1 MVNLKIDVIIKKF
14 NKKNIFKIYSNKN
27 FKFVSNN
34 KIFLFEVDQILKNLN
49 KYLNNNER
57 NKH

>member
-1 MVNLKIDVIIKKF
+1 LKIDVIIKKF